1 MIENLEHSFRLTLF
15 DRERT
20 YQLAPDAL
28 EWSTSRSAGRLA
40 YAEITRIRLYKVRSI
55 GAVGQISALRWRC
68 AVHARASRKVALAP
82 DHYRR
87 PGLRE
92 DRQHSYHPFVGEL
105 IGRVL
110 AANPAVEV
118 IQEQYRRSQRSSAI
132 ARLAVDL
139 GFALVRRLPSG
150 PTAAI
155 AAASLRTMGPLIP
168 EHRVGRENLAAA
180 LPEKS
185 PAEIEGI
192 LRGVWDNLG
201 RFGAELT
208 QLDRICGAGP
218 GKRSGGRIVM
228 DEATLEHF
236 ERRRLDRKPALIF
249 SAHLANW
256 ELPALVARA
265 YGVDVAALV
274 RAQRHSAITDA
285 VARARSQDVGAY
297 IYAGINSPA
306 RIKTAT
312 DRGADIAVL
321 IDQHF
326 ADGIAVDFFGRRCKV
341 APILGRLARS
351 LEWPI
356 KGIRAIRLPDQRFR
370 VEVVGPI
377 DPPRDA
383 RGRTDVAATMQT
395 VTSVVE
401 GWVREYPDQ
410 WLWLHRR
417 WR

>member
-1 MIENLEHSFRLTLF
+1 MIAALEHSFRLTLF
-15 DRERT
+15 NTEQT
-20 YQLAPDAL
+20 YRLAPDAL
-28 EWSTSRSAGRLA
+28 EWRTFWSSGRLA
-40 YAEITRIRLYKVRSI
+40 YREMSRIRLYKVRSI
-55 GAVGQISALRWRC
+55 GAAGQMSALRWRC
-68 AVHARASRKVALAP
+68 TLHARAGRQVVLAP
-82 DHYRR
+82 DHYR
-87 PGLRE
+87 GLALRE
-92 DRQHSYHPFVGEL
+92 DRKHSFDPFVNEL
-105 IGRVL
+105 ITRVS
-110 AANPAVEV
+110 AVNPGVKLV
-118 IQEQYRRSQRSSAI
+118 VDQHKRSQRDSVVI
-132 ARLAVDL
+132 HRAVDL
-139 GFALVRRLPSG
+139 GFRLARRLP
-150 PTAAI
+150 AARI
-155 AAASLRTMGPLIP
+155 APMAAAAMRSIGPFIP
-168 EHRVGRENLAAA
+168 EHRIGRENLAAA
-180 LPEKS
+180 FPEKS

-201 RFGAELT
+201 RVGAELAH
-208 QLDRICGAGP
+208 LDRICDVGP
-218 GKRSGGRIVM
+218 GRRSERIVM
-228 DEATLEHF
+228 DAATIEHF
-236 ERRRLDRKPALIF
+236 ERRRRDREPALIF

-265 YGVDVAALV
+265 CGVDVAALV
-274 RAQRHSAITDA
+274 RAQRQRAVTDA
-285 VARARSQDVGAY
+285 VARARSQDPGAY
-297 IYAGINSPA
+297 IYAGVDTPA

-326 ADGIAVDFFGRRCKV
+326 AGGIEVDFFGRPCQV

-370 VEVVGPI
+370 IEVVGPI

-383 RGRTDVAATMQT
+383 RGRVDVAATMQAI
-395 VTSVVE
+395 TSIVE